1 MIKRAVL
8 CLKDIY
14 EPAKLC
20 LSKCYFL
27 WNDEMRILKNS
38 GPVVLSFLVVLYES
52 YVQNLEHKAI
62 NETLTLNMVPKA
74 YVQYVDDTY
83 GDPDLENSL
92 REFQKILNKQDKQ
105 FTLQ

>member
-27 WNDEMRILKNS
+27 WNDEIRILKNL
-38 GPVVLSFLVVLYES
+38 GPIALSFLVVLYES
-52 YVQNLEHKAI
+52 YV
-62 NETLTLNMVPKA
+62 
-74 YVQYVDDTY
+74 
-83 GDPDLENSL
+83 
-92 REFQKILNKQDKQ
+92 
-105 FTLQ
+105 